1 MANEVLVKNGTTV
14 TWRESGQG
22 GTYTWTLASLATNT
36 GRKGPKHDLGTTRAG
51 RYRFR
56 VKVDFASN
64 PTAGAPVGVYLATS
78 DDDSLYDG
86 NLAAGDGAASDVD
99 VLRQLLF
106 VGNLP
111 CDNVT
116 TTQVAHFEI
125 ETGARYVFPVLFNAG
140 GQAFSSTA
148 TELSLAITPIVTEL
162 Q

>member
-1 MANEVLVKNGTTV
+1 MANEVLVKQGSTV
-14 TWRESGQG
+14 TWRESGQS
-22 GTYTWTLASLATNT
+22 GTYTWTLASLANNA
-36 GRKGPKHDLGTTRAG
+36 GRKGPKHDLGATRAG
-51 RYRFR
+51 RYRVR

-106 VGNLP
+106 AGNLP

-116 TTQVAHFEI
+116 TTQVMHFEI
-125 ETGARYVFPVLFNAG
+125 DCGARYVFPVIFNGG
-140 GQAFSSTA
+140 GQAFSGTA
-148 TELSLAITPIVTEL
+148 TEFELALTPIITEV

>member
-1 MANEVLVKNGTTV
+1 MANEVLLKYGSTV
-14 TWRESGQG
+14 TWRESGQSG
-22 GTYTWTLASLATNT
+22 SYTWTLASLATNT
-36 GRKGPKHDLGTTRAG
+36 GRKGPVHDLGATRAG
-51 RYRFR
+51 RYRVR

-78 DDDSLYDG
+78 DDNSLFDG
-86 NLAAGDGAASDVD
+86 NLAAGDAAASDTD

-116 TTQVAHFEI
+116 TTQVGHFEV
-125 ETGARYVFPVLFNAG
+125 ETGARYVFPVIFNAG

-148 TELSLAITPIVTEL
+148 TELELAITPVITEV